1 MGIQEKKRQYLL
13 APRFIRVILV
23 VLTGVLLMGM
33 GERYGKQGHTL
44 GGKVYQALIQ
54 QGYCVDIDDCHK
66 KAVMFGEDGNR
77 VNLNLYGVEDRKV
90 LSAVFAMVLTEG
102 LEITGGVPITI
113 SVFPKPKKEY
123 LGAKS
128 FFQKPS
134 IRMEVNEK

>member
-1 MGIQEKKRQYLL
+1 MEIQEEKRQCLL
-13 APRFIRVILV
+13 TPRFIRVILV
-23 VLTGVLLMGM
+23 VLTGMLLMGM
-33 GERYGKQGHTL
+33 GERYSKQGHAL
-44 GGKVYQALIQ
+44 GKRVVEVLIQ
-54 QGYCVDIDDCHK
+54 QGYCSDGNDCNK
-66 KAVMFGEDGNR
+66 REVVLGEHGNR
-77 VNLNLYGVEDRKV
+77 VNFNFYGMTDSKV
-90 LSAVFAMVLTEG
+90 LSVVFAMVLTEG